1 MSQKPFQFKQFLIEQ
16 DRCAMKIGSDAVL
29 LGSCIEANPN
39 MKQAL
44 EIGSGTGVISLMLAQ
59 RYSNLEIEAIEIDT
73 DAYEQSL
80 DNIRNSPFASR
91 IQVKNHDFLEFSPST
106 QYDLVFSNP
115 PYFHQSLKSGSKT
128 RDLARHM
135 DQEQLILW
143 IDKVASLMNQ
153 DASLWMILPFTSF
166 EKLQLQTLAL
176 HLHTMIEVQSFPES
190 DVIRVILEYK
200 KQAKP
205 EAPKAHKF
213 WIYEKEKVYSD
224 TYRNLMKDF
233 LTIF

>member
-143 IDKVASLMNQ
+143 IDKAATLMNQ
-153 DASLWMILPFTSF
+153 DASLWMILPLTSF

-190 DVIRVILEYK
+190 EVIRVILEYK
-200 KQAKP
+200 KLAKP
-205 EAPKAHKF
+205 EALKAHKF